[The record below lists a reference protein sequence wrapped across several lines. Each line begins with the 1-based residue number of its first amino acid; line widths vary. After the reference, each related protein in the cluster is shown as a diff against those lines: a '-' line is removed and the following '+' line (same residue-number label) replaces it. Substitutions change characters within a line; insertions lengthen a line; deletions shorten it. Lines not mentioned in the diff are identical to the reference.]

1 MYKIYARTCHLCALI
16 TRSLVGVNLGAV
28 RANIR
33 HRTKLQGNYCLYHAS
48 AHETVVTVL
57 DVSWSAAGKRG
68 LTENRRFAERH
79 A

>member
-1 MYKIYARTCHLCALI
+1 MYERYARACHLCALI
-16 TRSLVGVNLGAV
+16 TRSLVGVNLGVV

-33 HRTKLQGNYCLYHAS
+33 DRTELQGNYCLYHTS
-48 AHETVVTVL
+48 VHETVVL
-57 DVSWSAAGKRG
+57 DVSCSAAGKRG